1 MHHISRARSL
11 QQERIERIAVFIDGA
26 NLYAASRTLGF
37 DVDYKNLL
45 AHFRQR
51 SYLVRAYYYTALL
64 ETEEYS
70 PLRPLVDWLGYNG
83 YSVVTKPAKEFT
95 DATGRRR
102 VKGSVDIEMA
112 VDVLDLATSLD
123 HVVIFSGDGDLRRL
137 VESVQRRGVRVT
149 VISTIRTQPAMIADD
164 LRRQA
169 DAFIDL
175 ADLAEHI
182 TRRQV
187 EEGIRLAPQLIGDH
201 GGLGADG
208 GDHGHP
214 DPAPLHRFD
223 QPAQI
228 AVAGEDHHMV
238 EMRAEVEHVDRHLDV
253 HAALDPAPP
262 GGVGELLRRLGD
274 HGIPIVAEPV
284 DQRPQRRVFLGFQQG
299 GVVVG
304 AHQIGPLAEMAEQI
318 LVVHVEPQAAGRGVE
333 VRAVDEDGD
342 SFDSIG
348 LQVTGSRNLV
358 HANAALRILSWS

>member
-1 MHHISRARSL
+1 MNQVLNANRL
-11 QQERIERIAVFIDGA
+11 QPERMERVAVFIDGA

-112 VDVLDLATSLD
+112 VDVLDLTPSLD

-182 TRRQV
+182 TRNQV
-187 EEGIRLAPQLIGDH
+187 EPRPRVGSASAKPV
-201 GGLGADG
+201 
-208 GDHGHP
+208 P
-214 DPAPLHRFD
+214 T
-223 QPAQI
+223 
-228 AVAGEDHHMV
+228 
-238 EMRAEVEHVDRHLDV
+238 RAT
-253 HAALDPAPP
+253 P
-262 GGVGELLRRLGD
+262 
-274 HGIPIVAEPV
+274 AEPF
-284 DQRPQRRVFLGFQQG
+284 RT
-299 GVVVG
+299 
-304 AHQIGPLAEMAEQI
+304 MS
-318 LVVHVEPQAAGRGVE
+318 
-333 VRAVDEDGD
+333 D
-342 SFDSIG
+342 SSE
-348 LQVTGSRNLV
+348 
-358 HANAALRILSWS
+358 

>member
-1 MHHISRARSL
+1 MERCRPGMHHISRANSL
-11 QQERIERIAVFIDGA
+11 QSERIERVAVFIDGA

-70 PLRPLVDWLGYNG
+70 PLRPLGDWLGYNG

-112 VDVLDLATSLD
+112 VDVFDLTPSLD

-149 VISTIRTQPAMIADD
+149 VISTIRTQPAMIADE

-182 TRRQV
+182 TRWQV
-187 EEGIRLAPQLIGDH
+187 EPRQRVASASARPVPTRATPADPFREAPDL
-201 GGLGADG
+201 
-208 GDHGHP
+208 P
-214 DPAPLHRFD
+214 
-223 QPAQI
+223 
-228 AVAGEDHHMV
+228 E
-238 EMRAEVEHVDRHLDV
+238 
-253 HAALDPAPP
+253 
-262 GGVGELLRRLGD
+262 
-274 HGIPIVAEPV
+274 
-284 DQRPQRRVFLGFQQG
+284 
-299 GVVVG
+299 
-304 AHQIGPLAEMAEQI
+304 
-318 LVVHVEPQAAGRGVE
+318 
-333 VRAVDEDGD
+333 
-342 SFDSIG
+342 
-348 LQVTGSRNLV
+348 
-358 HANAALRILSWS
+358 

>member
-1 MHHISRARSL
+1 MPQILKANSL
-11 QQERIERIAVFIDGA
+11 QPEGIERMAVFIDGA

-45 AHFRQR
+45 NHFRER

-112 VDVLDLATSLD
+112 VDVLDLTPSVE

-182 TRRQV
+182 TRTQV
-187 EEGIRLAPQLIGDH
+187 EPRQRAGSVSARLAPTRGT
-201 GGLGADG
+201 
-208 GDHGHP
+208 P
-214 DPAPLHRFD
+214 
-223 QPAQI
+223 
-228 AVAGEDHHMV
+228 
-238 EMRAEVEHVDRHLDV
+238 
-253 HAALDPAPP
+253 
-262 GGVGELLRRLGD
+262 
-274 HGIPIVAEPV
+274 AEP
-284 DQRPQRRVFLGFQQG
+284 F
-299 GVVVG
+299 
-304 AHQIGPLAEMAEQI
+304 
-318 LVVHVEPQAAGRGVE
+318 RGVHDPSE
-333 VRAVDEDGD
+333 
-342 SFDSIG
+342 
-348 LQVTGSRNLV
+348 
-358 HANAALRILSWS
+358 

>member
-11 QQERIERIAVFIDGA
+11 QPERMERIAVFIDGA

-112 VDVLDLATSLD
+112 VDVLDLTPSLD

-187 EEGIRLAPQLIGDH
+187 EPRPRTASASAKPVSIRATPAAP
-201 GGLGADG
+201 
-208 GDHGHP
+208 
-214 DPAPLHRFD
+214 F
-223 QPAQI
+223 
-228 AVAGEDHHMV
+228 EDV
-238 EMRAEVEHVDRHLDV
+238 SDL
-253 HAALDPAPP
+253 
-262 GGVGELLRRLGD
+262 
-274 HGIPIVAEPV
+274 PV
-284 DQRPQRRVFLGFQQG
+284 
-299 GVVVG
+299 
-304 AHQIGPLAEMAEQI
+304 
-318 LVVHVEPQAAGRGVE
+318 
-333 VRAVDEDGD
+333 
-342 SFDSIG
+342 
-348 LQVTGSRNLV
+348 
-358 HANAALRILSWS
+358 

>member
-1 MHHISRARSL
+1 MERCRPGMHHISRARSL
-11 QQERIERIAVFIDGA
+11 QSERIERIAVFIDGA

-51 SYLVRAYYYTALL
+51 SQFVRAYYYTALL

-83 YSVVTKPAKEFT
+83 YSVGTKPAKEFT

-112 VDVLDLATSLD
+112 VDVLDLTPHLD

-182 TRRQV
+182 TRRQM
-187 EEGIRLAPQLIGDH
+187 EPRT
-201 GGLGADG
+201 
-208 GDHGHP
+208 
-214 DPAPLHRFD
+214 R
-223 QPAQI
+223 I
-228 AVAGEDHHMV
+228 AVAGV
-238 EMRAEVEHVDRHLDV
+238 KPTPIRAT
-253 HAALDPAPP
+253 P
-262 GGVGELLRRLGD
+262 
-274 HGIPIVAEPV
+274 AEP
-284 DQRPQRRVFLGFQQG
+284 FQ
-299 GVVVG
+299 
-304 AHQIGPLAEMAEQI
+304 
-318 LVVHVEPQAAGRGVE
+318 
-333 VRAVDEDGD
+333 
-342 SFDSIG
+342 
-348 LQVTGSRNLV
+348 NK
-358 HANAALRILSWS
+358 

>member
-1 MHHISRARSL
+1 M
-11 QQERIERIAVFIDGA
+11 QPERIERIAVFIDGA

-112 VDVLDLATSLD
+112 VDVLDLTPHLD

-137 VESVQRRGVRVT
+137 VEAVQRRGVRVT

-175 ADLAEHI
+175 ADLAEYI

-187 EEGIRLAPQLIGDH
+187 EPRP
-201 GGLGADG
+201 
-208 GDHGHP
+208 
-214 DPAPLHRFD
+214 RT
-223 QPAQI
+223 
-228 AVAGEDHHMV
+228 M
-238 EMRAEVEHVDRHLDV
+238 
-253 HAALDPAPP
+253 PP
-262 GGVGELLRRLGD
+262 GGRPAPVRAT
-274 HGIPIVAEPV
+274 PAEPF
-284 DQRPQRRVFLGFQQG
+284 R
-299 GVVVG
+299 
-304 AHQIGPLAEMAEQI
+304 E
-318 LVVHVEPQAAGRGVE
+318 
-333 VRAVDEDGD
+333 
-342 SFDSIG
+342 
-348 LQVTGSRNLV
+348 GSD
-358 HANAALRILSWS
+358 IPDPE

>member
-1 MHHISRARSL
+1 MQS
-11 QQERIERIAVFIDGA
+11 ERIERVAVFIDGA

-45 AHFRQR
+45 VHFRQR

-112 VDVLDLATSLD
+112 VDVLDLTPSID

-187 EEGIRLAPQLIGDH
+187 EPRTRTPMPPTAR
-201 GGLGADG
+201 A
-208 GDHGHP
+208 
-214 DPAPLHRFD
+214 
-223 QPAQI
+223 
-228 AVAGEDHHMV
+228 AVPPV
-238 EMRAEVEHVDRHLDV
+238 RAT
-253 HAALDPAPP
+253 P
-262 GGVGELLRRLGD
+262 
-274 HGIPIVAEPV
+274 AEPFRDV
-284 DQRPQRRVFLGFQQG
+284 PDLT
-299 GVVVG
+299 
-304 AHQIGPLAEMAEQI
+304 E
-318 LVVHVEPQAAGRGVE
+318 
-333 VRAVDEDGD
+333 
-342 SFDSIG
+342 
-348 LQVTGSRNLV
+348 
-358 HANAALRILSWS
+358 

>member
-1 MHHISRARSL
+1 MNQITKAYSL
-11 QQERIERIAVFIDGA
+11 PPERTERVAVFVDGA

-45 AHFRQR
+45 SYLRQR

-102 VKGSVDIEMA
+102 VKGSVDVEMA
-112 VDVLDLATSLD
+112 VDIFDLTPHLD

-137 VESVQRRGVRVT
+137 VEAVQRRGVRVT

-187 EEGIRLAPQLIGDH
+187 EPRP
-201 GGLGADG
+201 GAASASAKLV
-208 GDHGHP
+208 P
-214 DPAPLHRFD
+214 T
-223 QPAQI
+223 
-228 AVAGEDHHMV
+228 
-238 EMRAEVEHVDRHLDV
+238 RAT
-253 HAALDPAPP
+253 P
-262 GGVGELLRRLGD
+262 
-274 HGIPIVAEPV
+274 AEPF
-284 DQRPQRRVFLGFQQG
+284 P
-299 GVVVG
+299 
-304 AHQIGPLAEMAEQI
+304 
-318 LVVHVEPQAAGRGVE
+318 
-333 VRAVDEDGD
+333 
-342 SFDSIG
+342 
-348 LQVTGSRNLV
+348 NLPSV
-358 HANAALRILSWS
+358 PE

>member
-1 MHHISRARSL
+1 MNQLSQACSVQPARL
-11 QQERIERIAVFIDGA
+11 ERVAVFIDGA

-112 VDVLDLATSLD
+112 VDVLDLTASLD

-137 VESVQRRGVRVT
+137 VEAVQRRGVRVT

-182 TRRQV
+182 TRNQV
-187 EEGIRLAPQLIGDH
+187 EPRQRTMSANSRPV
-201 GGLGADG
+201 
-208 GDHGHP
+208 P
-214 DPAPLHRFD
+214 T
-223 QPAQI
+223 
-228 AVAGEDHHMV
+228 
-238 EMRAEVEHVDRHLDV
+238 RAT
-253 HAALDPAPP
+253 P
-262 GGVGELLRRLGD
+262 
-274 HGIPIVAEPV
+274 AEP
-284 DQRPQRRVFLGFQQG
+284 F
-299 GVVVG
+299 
-304 AHQIGPLAEMAEQI
+304 
-318 LVVHVEPQAAGRGVE
+318 
-333 VRAVDEDGD
+333 
-342 SFDSIG
+342 
-348 LQVTGSRNLV
+348 RNM
-358 HANAALRILSWS
+358 SDPSE